1 MGKQPNHPQ
10 ISPELTAK
18 PHTRA
23 ASTERLP
30 KEGLPLL
37 THGLEHPQ
45 GRMCKGAKQSRL
57 GRGAFSISSAHVAQM
72 REGGLQ
78 HQPSTSRTHLQF
90 PLPEQTQPTAIYSL
104 LRYQQGQQPANKP
117 TNNKGGA
124 VETLLEH
131 FGLFTCLC
139 FSMNTPSG
147 FATTSNTTFP
157 AATSLKSGH
166 SLSLMG
172 SFRTQ
177 HDGMNTCQQLQ

>member
-78 HQPSTSRTHLQF
+78 HQPSTSRTHLQL

-104 LRYQQGQQPANKP
+104 LRHQQGQQPANKP
-117 TNNKGGA
+117 TNNEGGSS
-124 VETLLEH
+124 
-131 FGLFTCLC
+131 G
-139 FSMNTPSG
+139 NPSG
-147 FATTSNTTFP
+147 ALWPLHLFMFLHEHTFWLCHHIQHHI
-157 AATSLKSGH
+157 SSSHILKVWSQPVTYGV
-166 SLSLMG
+166 
-172 SFRTQ
+172 
-177 HDGMNTCQQLQ
+177 LQDTA